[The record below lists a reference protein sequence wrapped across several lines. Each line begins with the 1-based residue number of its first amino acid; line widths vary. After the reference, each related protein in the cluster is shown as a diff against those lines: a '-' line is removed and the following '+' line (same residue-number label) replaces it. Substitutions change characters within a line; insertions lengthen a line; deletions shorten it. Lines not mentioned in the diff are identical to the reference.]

1 MTPHSSPT
9 PEGPG
14 PVDPSAPDAAGVA
27 TTRGAGQPPQAR
39 DAVPAEASPAQVTP
53 EATLEVTPE
62 QVALEAERLAGQS
75 NRVFAADLADHLWW
89 MAGAVTPTGAEQHPI
104 AHEDLVQQ
112 AAYRTPLLAAKSLR
126 AVRQTRA
133 QGAAFAPRLA
143 GDSDAEHRARRSRFR
158 RHVAHEEQLLEIIVA
173 GLAAQQGVLRTPRNA
188 WKRAK
193 DRLAQLNMESDV
205 PRGTITRLVEEERS
219 GGRGRASNLATGP
232 GGEPQ

>member
-1 MTPHSSPT
+1 MTPHSSST

-14 PVDPSAPDAAGVA
+14 PVHPSLADAG
-27 TTRGAGQPPQAR
+27 
-39 DAVPAEASPAQVTP
+39 DASTPAEPSSA
-53 EATLEVTPE
+53 EVTPE

-104 AHEDLVQQ
+104 SHEDRVQQ

-143 GDSDAEHRARRSRFR
+143 GDPEAEHGARRSRFR

-173 GLAAQQGVLRTPRNA
+173 GLAAQQGILRTPRNA

-193 DRLAQLNMESDV
+193 DRLAQLNMEADV
-205 PRGTITRLVEEERS
+205 ARGTITRLVEEERS
-219 GGRGRASNLATGP
+219 GGRGKLSQPASDPNVD
-232 GGEPQ
+232 PQ